1 MGLESFGFRVYRV
14 SGWAG
19 SGFGLGSLGFR
30 VSDHTGLGLQ
40 VTRVTGHSDFG
51 SSGLPIIRVSG
62 HLGCGSFGSWVGQ
75 VQVVHFFLSNQIG
88 RVGRILRD
96 FGVAVRFAM
105 PISHQLGPKIS
116 TIFVIANPEN
126 VEYILKTR
134 FENYPKGKAFSMIL
148 GDLLGKG
155 IFNVDGDLWMFQK
168 KMASLELANI
178 SIKAYAFEIIT
189 KEIKHRLLPLL
200 SSFSGQNGSIFDL
213 QDAFRRFSFDN
224 VFKFSFGLDPG
235 CLESS
240 LPISQFADAIDL
252 ASKLSAERAMAPL
265 PLLWKIK
272 RIFQIGSEKKLK
284 EAIKVVDALAMEVI
298 MQKRKLGFS
307 THEDL
312 LSRFMACIKDDSYLR
327 DIVISF
333 IIAGRD
339 TMASSLTTFFW
350 LLANHPQVI
359 SKILNESNQFME
371 STMDQEFASY
381 DQIRQMHYLHAAG
394 TRVTYHP
401 YAMGR
406 MDNIWGS
413 DCIEFK
419 PERWLKEDGT
429 FCPQCPFKY
438 PVFQAGVRV
447 CLGKELA
454 LVGMKMVALSVL
466 RRFDFELVAHIVP
479 PKFDPGLTA
488 MVKGGL
494 QVVVRERRDN
504 IAAA

>member
-1 MGLESFGFRVYRV
+1 
-14 SGWAG
+14 
-19 SGFGLGSLGFR
+19 
-30 VSDHTGLGLQ
+30 
-40 VTRVTGHSDFG
+40 
-51 SSGLPIIRVSG
+51 
-62 HLGCGSFGSWVGQ
+62 
-75 VQVVHFFLSNQIG
+75 
-88 RVGRILRD
+88 
-96 FGVAVRFAM
+96 
-105 PISHQLGPKIS
+105 
-116 TIFVIANPEN
+116 
-126 VEYILKTR
+126 
-134 FENYPKGKAFSMIL
+134 MIL

-168 KMASLELANI
+168 KMAGLELANI

-189 KEIKHRLLPLL
+189 KEIKHRLFPLL

-213 QDAFRRFSFDN
+213 QDVFRRFSFDN
-224 VFKFSFGLDPG
+224 VCKFSFGLDPG

-240 LPISQFADAIDL
+240 LPISEFADAIDL

-307 THEDL
+307 THKDL
-312 LSRFMACIKDDSYLR
+312 LSRFMACINDDSHLR

-350 LLANHPQVI
+350 LLSNHPQVI

-381 DQIRQMHYLHAAG
+381 DQIRQMHYLHAAVYESLRLYPPVQFDSKFAWKDDILPDGTFIPKG

-406 MDNIWGS
+406 MDSIWGS

-419 PERWLKEDGT
+419 PDRWLKEDGT

-466 RRFDFELVAHIVP
+466 RRFDFELVAPIVP

-488 MVKGGL
+488 MVKEGL